1 MTPTAEFRVYGRPQ
15 QRGSKRAMPLKNGK
29 TIMVDANKN
38 SRAWMDAVAA
48 EAAAAWDGRD
58 LLQGPVAIS
67 VTFEFKRPKAH
78 LRKNGDVKPAAPEL
92 FTSSPDLDK
101 LLRAL
106 GDALTGVVYA
116 DDRQVA
122 LYHDCEKRYTLS
134 SEGAIVRVFDLSQ
147 TP

>member
-1 MTPTAEFRVYGRPQ
+1 MNPVAEFRVYGRPQ

-29 TIMVDANKN
+29 TIMVDDNKK
-38 SRAWMDAVAA
+38 SRSWMDTVAA
-48 EAAAAWDGRD
+48 EAAAAWNGRD

-67 VTFEFKRPKAH
+67 VAFEFKRPKSH
-78 LRKNGDVKPAAPEL
+78 MRSNGEIKPAAPEL

-106 GDALTGVVYA
+106 GDAMTGVVYA

-122 LYHDCEKRYTLS
+122 LYRECEKRYTLS
-134 SEGAIVRVFDLSQ
+134 SECAIVRVFDLSE